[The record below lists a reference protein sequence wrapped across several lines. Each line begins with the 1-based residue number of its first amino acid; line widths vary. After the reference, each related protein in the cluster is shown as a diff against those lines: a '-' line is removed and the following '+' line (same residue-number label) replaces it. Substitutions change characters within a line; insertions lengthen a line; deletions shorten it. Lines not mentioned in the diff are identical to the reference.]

1 VATLQID
8 AAPVSS
14 DTDAPR
20 SSSRILV
27 AIVSVMVIAM
37 LRIGRMLVLP
47 IVISMMLTL
56 TLGAPVRWL
65 QRKRIPGRFAA
76 ALVVFGALG
85 AGVGAAT
92 LLASPAMEWVASAP
106 KTIKTLEAKIH
117 RMMIPFTALQRSA
130 DRMEQAAAP
139 GAGDAPRTVQLATPG
154 ILARLS
160 VDSVTAIP
168 AALSVV
174 FLTYFLLANG
184 PLVRRKMAG
193 LLPGRPQL
201 QRREH
206 LLGEIELAASHFLV
220 TVALINTGVGAITAL
235 ALWAVGVPNPLLWGG
250 IAAVL
255 NFVPYLG
262 PMVTVTII
270 ALAALASID
279 SIGHALLAPAAFLA
293 VHLTESNLITPFV
306 LGRHL
311 PVNTVAIFLGLL
323 FFGWMWG
330 IPGAVLA
337 VPLTVCVKLVCDHVP
352 ALSQVGELLDN

>member
-1 VATLQID
+1 MFEIESTSAS
-8 AAPVSS
+8 ASS
-14 DTDAPR
+14 DVQIAR

-27 AIVSVMVIAM
+27 VIVSVMLVAT
-37 LRIGRMLVLP
+37 LRLGRMLVLP
-47 IVISMMLTL
+47 IVISVMLTL

-65 QRKRIPGRFAA
+65 QRKRIPGRLAA

-85 AGVGAAT
+85 AGVAAT
-92 LLASPAMEWVASAP
+92 TALASPAVKWAASAP
-106 KTIKTLEAKIH
+106 ETIKTLETKVRRI
-117 RMMIPFTALQRSA
+117 MNPFAALQRSA
-130 DRMEQAAAP
+130 DRMEQAAAS
-139 GAGDAPRTVQLATPG
+139 GAGNTSRTVQLATPG

-160 VDSVTAIP
+160 VDSVTVIP
-168 AALSVV
+168 ATLSVV

-184 PLVRRKMAG
+184 PLVRRKLAG
-193 LLPGRPQL
+193 LRPGRPEL
-201 QRREH
+201 ERRAH

-250 IAAVL
+250 IATVL

-262 PMVTVTII
+262 PMATVAII
-270 ALAALASID
+270 ALAALASIH
-279 SIGHALLAPAAFLA
+279 STGHALLAPVAFL
-293 VHLTESNLITPFV
+293 VIHLTESNLVTPLL

>member
-1 VATLQID
+1 MATLQID
-8 AAPVSS
+8 SAPVSS
-14 DTDAPR
+14 DADASRP
-20 SSSRILV
+20 SSRILV
-27 AIVSVMVIAM
+27 AIVTVMVIAM

-106 KTIKTLEAKIH
+106 ETIKALETKIH

-139 GAGDAPRTVQLATPG
+139 GAGNAPRTVQLATPG

-160 VDSVTAIP
+160 VDALTAIP
-168 AALSVV
+168 VALSIV

-184 PLVRRKMAG
+184 PLVRRKLAG
-193 LLPGRPQL
+193 LLPGRPEL
-201 QRREH
+201 KRREH

-220 TVALINTGVGAITAL
+220 TVSLINTGVGAITAL

-279 SIGHALLAPAAFLA
+279 STGHALLAPAAFLA

-352 ALSQVGELLDN
+352 GWTHVGELLDN